1 MGQFLGLRHVSAPSL
16 AQTRVLGTPVPDDVI
31 LALAKILLR
40 LGVEPLTSSSIGE
53 PLSHS
58 AMSRIGVESDYGL
71 NPTKTLVKPLA
82 KTRSQAGVEPLTSGA
97 TSKPVS
103 HSAMLHIL
111 TSGPPVSISVC
122 LYAYLLPKT
131 LMCYYDVMSHLPLSF
146 SLFISPKGGPLPAVV
161 QRRADPW
168 NGASKPATI
177 PGPKNRL
184 TFYYTMYS
192 ISKVN
197 SIRTIT
203 TL

>member
-1 MGQFLGLRHVSAPSL
+1 MGVPKGSQMPRHLISDCGLVLGGLMGQFLGLRHVSAPSL
-16 AQTRVLGTPVPDDVI
+16 AQTRVLGAPVPDDVI

-53 PLSHS
+53 PL
-58 AMSRIGVESDYGL
+58 
-71 NPTKTLVKPLA
+71 
-82 KTRSQAGVEPLTSGA
+82 
-97 TSKPVS
+97 S

>member
-1 MGQFLGLRHVSAPSL
+1 MSL
-16 AQTRVLGTPVPDDVI
+16 
-31 LALAKILLR
+31 
-40 LGVEPLTSSSIGE
+40 
-53 PLSHS
+53 
-58 AMSRIGVESDYGL
+58 IGVESDYGL
-71 NPTKTLVKPLA
+71 NPTEPLAKPLA
-82 KTRSQAGVEPLTSGA
+82 KTISHAGVEPPTSGA

-103 HSAMLHIL
+103 HSAMPHIL
-111 TSGPPVSISVC
+111 TSGPPVSISVYLC
-122 LYAYLLPKT
+122 AYLLPKT
-131 LMCYYDVMSHLPLSF
+131 LMCYYDVILCF
-146 SLFISPKGGPLPAVV
+146 SPFISPKGGPLPAVV

>member
-53 PLSHS
+53 PVSHS
-58 AMSRIGVESDYGL
+58 AMSLIGVESDYGL

-82 KTRSQAGVEPLTSGA
+82 KTRSQAGVEPLTSSSIGE
-97 TSKPVS
+97 PLS

>member
-58 AMSRIGVESDYGL
+58 AMSLIGVESDYGL
-71 NPTKTLVKPLA
+71 NPTKTLVNPLA
-82 KTRSQAGVEPLTSGA
+82 KTRSYAGVEPRTSGA

>member
-53 PLSHS
+53 PVSHS
-58 AMSRIGVESDYGL
+58 AMSLIGVESDYGL

-82 KTRSQAGVEPLTSGA
+82 KTRSQAGVEPPTSGA
-97 TSKPVS
+97 TSKPLS

-122 LYAYLLPKT
+122 LCAYLLPKT